1 MKVNFHDIPPGK
13 TFKDYPPDTI
23 FVFSE
28 PQLKQHHQ
36 IDKTDDNSSEDSED
50 SKEQFYID
58 ILTIDKRQHSPGC
71 CFSMPEKGEQKS

>member
-50 SKEQFYID
+50 SKE
-58 ILTIDKRQHSPGC
+58 
-71 CFSMPEKGEQKS
+71 